1 MNIELA
7 LLTLEEIDEYLALI
21 RRVYDEFVA
30 TEYADEGN
38 RTFYDFISRRE
49 TERRFMVG
57 NLMVRAKVDGAIVG
71 AHEVRDANHIAL
83 FFVKKEC
90 HGHGVGKAMF
100 RYTLNAIRE
109 RHPEV
114 AAITVNSSPYA
125 RGIYRKLGFVETAD
139 EQLRNGIRYYPMEY
153 RIE

>member
-7 LLTLEEIDEYLALI
+7 LLTLEEIDDYLALI
-21 RRVYDEFVA
+21 REVYDEFVA
-30 TEYADEGN
+30 IGYADEGN
-38 RTFYDFISRRE
+38 RTFYDFISMPE
-49 TERRFMVG
+49 TERRYRAG
-57 NLMVRAKVDGAIVG
+57 NLMVRARVDGAIVG

-83 FFVKKEC
+83 FFVKKEY
-90 HGHGVGKAMF
+90 HGKGVGRAMF

-109 RHPEV
+109 RHPDL

-139 EQLRNGIRYYPMEY
+139 EQLKNGIRYYPMEY